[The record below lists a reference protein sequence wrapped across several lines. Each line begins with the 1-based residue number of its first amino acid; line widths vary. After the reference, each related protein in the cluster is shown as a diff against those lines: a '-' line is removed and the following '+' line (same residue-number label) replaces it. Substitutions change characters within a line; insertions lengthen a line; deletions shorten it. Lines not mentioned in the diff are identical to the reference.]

1 MRSLSEIETT
11 SKRASRA
18 VGFSWGE
25 SEEIAKGIRLLELF
39 GFPGIKNLNQYYK
52 DRKKKDYSI
61 LTSVKKNNKSKKL
74 LFCPIVL
81 GVSFLD
87 QIKTLEKFKRC
98 TFEKIAYPL
107 LFLPFLS
114 RGSEIIGK
122 KILLKWD
129 KKNQFVFNFNINI
142 SYNFSAK
149 KFTSIA
155 KKIEVTFLDNKDS
168 FSDKEWNN
176 LYKLSEE
183 TFVEETDSLKKGAAG
198 AGLTDND

>member
-25 SEEIAKGIRLLELF
+25 AEEIAKGIRLLELF

-52 DRKKKDYSI
+52 DRKKKNYEI
-61 LTSVKKNNKSKKL
+61 LTSIKKNNKSRKL

-81 GVSFLD
+81 GISFLD
-87 QIKTLEKFKRC
+87 QIKTLEKFKRF
-98 TFEKIAYPL
+98 TFENIAYPL

-114 RGSEIIGK
+114 RGSDIVGK

-149 KFTSIA
+149 KFALIA
-155 KKIEVTFLDNKDS
+155 KKIEVSFLENKDS
-168 FSDKEWNN
+168 FTDKEWKN
-176 LYKLSEE
+176 LYRLSED
-183 TFVEETDSLKKGAAG
+183 TFVEETDSSKKGAAG

>member
-11 SKRASRA
+11 SKRASRSI
-18 VGFSWGE
+18 GFSWGE
-25 SEEIAKGIRLLELF
+25 AEEISKGIRLLELF

-52 DRKKKDYSI
+52 DRKKKNYDI
-61 LTSVKKNNKSKKL
+61 LTSFKKNNKSRKL
-74 LFCPIVL
+74 LFCPIIL
-81 GVSFLD
+81 GISFLD
-87 QIKTLEKFKRC
+87 QIKKLEKLKKC
-98 TFEKIAYPL
+98 TFEKVAYPL

-114 RGSEIIGK
+114 RGSEIVGK

-142 SYNFSAK
+142 SYHFSAK

-168 FSDKEWNN
+168 FTE
-176 LYKLSEE
+176 KL
-183 TFVEETDSLKKGAAG
+183 
-198 AGLTDND
+198 

>member
-11 SKRASRA
+11 SKRASRSI
-18 VGFSWGE
+18 GFSWGE
-25 SEEIAKGIRLLELF
+25 AEEISKGIRLLELF

-52 DRKKKDYSI
+52 DRKKKNYDI
-61 LTSVKKNNKSKKL
+61 LTSFKKNNKSRKL
-74 LFCPIVL
+74 LFCPIIL
-81 GVSFLD
+81 GISFLD
-87 QIKTLEKFKRC
+87 QIKKLEKLKKC
-98 TFEKIAYPL
+98 TFEKVAYPL

-114 RGSEIIGK
+114 RGSEIVGK

-142 SYNFSAK
+142 SYHFSAK

-168 FSDKEWNN
+168 FTEKEWKN
-176 LYKLSEE
+176 LYKLSED
-183 TFVEETDSLKKGAAG
+183 TFVKETDSLKKGAAG